1 MGLGK
6 DQEIAYPFFTLMGK
20 TNSTWGKI
28 ILLIANYSTVGMVR
42 QTKVKAPFPHAP
54 TFPQL
59 IFAPSQSWILYLL
72 PLSWPGCS
80 QGYFSHF
87 FSLIPHCHAAFIPF
101 LNTLSLR
108 HHQLTD
114 GLGCGLGR
122 GGWNRMGAAPASP
135 HSDHPTAPLPAP
147 GHRPGTRSRWSWQLH
162 QQWQASKGVLVT
174 PECWQPTV
182 QLMVTRHLKPREK
195 WDARHSRQGRPH
207 QSLGTWITAGL
218 ATKLFSVFKGHRDS
232 NNKSK
237 L

>member
-1 MGLGK
+1 MPLLF
-6 DQEIAYPFFTLMGK
+6 P
-20 TNSTWGKI
+20 NSSS
-28 ILLIANYSTVGMVR
+28 LPHSPESSTSC
-42 QTKVKAPFPHAP
+42 H
-54 TFPQL
+54 
-59 IFAPSQSWILYLL
+59 S
-72 PLSWPGCS
+72 PGRGACR
-80 QGYFSHF
+80 GVSHTF
-87 FSLIPHCHAAFIPF
+87 FSLIPHCHAAFIPI

-108 HHQLTD
+108 RHQLAD

-207 QSLGTWITAGL
+207 RWLGTWITAGL